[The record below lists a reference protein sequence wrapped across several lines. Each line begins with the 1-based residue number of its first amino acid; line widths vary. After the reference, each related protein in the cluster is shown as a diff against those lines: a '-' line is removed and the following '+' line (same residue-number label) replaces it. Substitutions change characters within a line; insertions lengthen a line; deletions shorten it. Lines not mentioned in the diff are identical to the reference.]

1 MEEIC
6 THFVGPVFLLRY
18 SVFNSIL
25 AYLFFVSAILFY
37 FWNWY
42 FFSKQPVHFHE
53 WVSSKISL
61 SILII
66 LSSLLSPQL
75 IPWSLVTWFFWCAHL
90 KSWLTDIGSRWRF
103 FHSTTYLYC
112 HECKADLKE
121 GLLGG
126 LFLWALTHLYLK
138 SGTTTTNNTF

>member
-1 MEEIC
+1 MEKIC
-6 THFVGPVFLLRY
+6 TLFVGSIFLLRY

-37 FWNWY
+37 FLKLI

-53 WVSSKISL
+53 WVFSKISL

-66 LSSLLSPQL
+66 FSSLLIPKL
-75 IPWSLVTWFFWCAHL
+75 RPWSLVTWFFWCAHL
-90 KSWLTDIGSRWRF
+90 EFWLADIGSRWRF
-103 FHSTTYLYC
+103 FHSTAYLYC
-112 HECKADLKE
+112 HDCKADLKE
-121 GLLGG
+121 DLLGG

-138 SGTTTTNNTF
+138 SGTTTTNNTV